1 MKKQIK
7 VLHIIPSLKIG
18 GAERITFDICKELA
32 SRENIQVCI
41 VIMENVVSFD
51 IPENLEIRVT
61 NSNVKLSKYKKNHY
75 DLKDYVDI
83 VNNFKPDII
92 HSHLFQAEIF
102 SRALL
107 IKEVKYVTHVHDNM
121 IQLNK
126 FELNSHLNKRISN
139 YYEKKWILKRYKK
152 VNNYFIS
159 ISSDTTNFLKQT
171 LSNKLQK
178 NIFELNNA
186 INVSKFSNN
195 NKRVIGS
202 KIKLITIG
210 SLVDKKNQILL
221 INLASDLKFN
231 AIPFDLIILGDGPN
245 FKMLHEEINHRD
257 LQEHVHLMGNVKNV
271 EFYINNSDLLLHSAL
286 YEPFGLVLLE
296 AMSSGLPVI
305 CLDGR
310 GNRDIILTGKNGF
323 LLSEN
328 NSNLFYEKILYFKN
342 NPNEYEKMSNYAK
355 KFAKKYDIINYVDRL
370 TEIYLKII
378 D

>member
-328 NSNLFYEKILYFKN
+328 NSNLFYEKKALVGFRLGLWTV
-342 NPNEYEKMSNYAK
+342 
-355 KFAKKYDIINYVDRL
+355 IINIL
-370 TEIYLKII
+370 N
-378 D
+378 

>member
-75 DLKDYVDI
+75 NLKDYVDI

>member
-1 MKKQIK
+1 MKKQLK

-51 IPENLEIRVT
+51 IPENFDIRVT
-61 NSNVKLSKYKKNHY
+61 NSTVQLSKYKKNHY
-75 DLKDYVDI
+75 NLKDYVDI
-83 VNNFKPDII
+83 VNNFRPDII

-102 SRALL
+102 SRSLL
-107 IKEVKYVTHVHDNM
+107 IKQVKYVTHVHDNM
-121 IQLNK
+121 VQLNK
-126 FELNSHLNKRISN
+126 FELNSNLNKKISN

-159 ISSDTTNFLKQT
+159 ISLDTTNFLKQT

-186 INVSKFSNN
+186 INFSKFSSNK
-195 NKRVIGS
+195 KRVIGS

-245 FKMLHEEINHRD
+245 FKMLLDEINHRD

-271 EFYINNSDLLLHSAL
+271 EFYINNSDILLHSAL

-305 CLDGR
+305 CLDGG
-310 GNRDIILTGKNGF
+310 GNRDIILNGKNGF

-328 NSNLFYEKILYFKN
+328 NTNLFFEKILYFKN
-342 NPNEYEKMSNYAK
+342 NPKEYEKMSIYAK
-355 KFAKKYDIINYVDRL
+355 KFAEKYDIINYVDRL
-370 TEIYLKII
+370 TEIYSKII